1 MKKFFLVLL
10 LSSAFAISQD
20 FKKVGTTGYVFLE
33 IPVSAKA
40 SGIGDA
46 GVALFYTGADAI
58 FINPALTGFMSKRNS
73 VNFTFANWLSSIYF
87 I

>member
-40 SGIGDA
+40 SGIG
-46 GVALFYTGADAI
+46 GTLLELVSG
-58 FINPALTGFMSKRNS
+58 KRAFRFGGHEACPVS
-73 VNFTFANWLSSIYF
+73 
-87 I
+87 